1 MIRLSVKVRREDAE
15 VVLLDLMAF
24 APGGLEEVDLG
35 DSIQYVLY
43 GAPGELPEI
52 GDVTAV
58 AGEALVDVST
68 SEVPE
73 IDWHSFHVPI
83 DVGDAR
89 PAARVAGSSRP
100 AGSDSPVL
108 RIRPPWHPPLPG
120 ALDVLIEPGQGFGT
134 GSHATTRLS
143 LELLVEL
150 APEGPLADWGCGSGI
165 LAIAAAK
172 LGWGPVLACDIE
184 PESVAE
190 TIDSARVNGVELE
203 VTRCDVR
210 QGGPAAPTVLANL
223 VRPLLLQVAE
233 HMTEVPDRMI
243 ISGLEHFEVDE
254 VLLAF
259 TRRNLIER
267 DRREGGGWAAI
278 ELIKSPR

>member
-1 MIRLSVKVRREDAE
+1 MIRLAVRVRREDAE

-35 DSIQYVLY
+35 EHVEYVLY

-58 AGEALVDVST
+58 AGAALVEVST

-83 DVGDAR
+83 DVG
-89 PAARVAGSSRP
+89 PLRV
-100 AGSDSPVL
+100 
-108 RIRPPWHPPLPG
+108 RPPWHEARDG
-120 ALDVLIEPGQGFGT
+120 ALDVVIEPGQGFGT

-150 APEGPLADWGCGSGI
+150 TPEGPIADWGCGSGI

-184 PESVAE
+184 PESVTETAE
-190 TIDSARVNGVELE
+190 SAQANGVAVE
-203 VTRCDVR
+203 VSRCDVR

-233 HMTEVPDRMI
+233 QMTEVPERMI
-243 ISGLEHFEVDE
+243 ISGLELPEVDE

-267 DRREGGGWAAI
+267 ARREGGGWAAI
-278 ELIKSPR
+278 ELIKAPR

>member
-1 MIRLSVKVRREDAE
+1 MIRLAVRVRREHAE
-15 VVLLDLMAF
+15 LVLTDLMAF
-24 APGGLEEVDLG
+24 APGGLEEIEDG
-35 DSIQYVLY
+35 DVVEYVLY
-43 GAPGELPEI
+43 GAPGELPAI

-58 AGEALVDVST
+58 VAGEALVEVST
-68 SEVPE
+68 SEIPE
-73 IDWHSFHVPI
+73 VDWHSFHVPI
-83 DVGDAR
+83 DVG
-89 PAARVAGSSRP
+89 PLRV
-100 AGSDSPVL
+100 
-108 RIRPPWHPPLPG
+108 RPPWHEPREG

-143 LELLVEL
+143 LELLAEL
-150 APEGPLADWGCGSGI
+150 VPEGPIADWGCGSGI

-184 PESVAE
+184 PESVEAAL
-190 TIDSARVNGVELE
+190 DGARVNGVELE

-210 QGGPAAPTVLANL
+210 AGGPPAPTVLANL

-233 HMTEVPDRMI
+233 HLTEVPERMI
-243 ISGLEHFEVDE
+243 ISGLELHEVDE

-259 TRRNLIER
+259 TRQNLIER
-267 DRREGGGWAAI
+267 DRREGGGWAAV